1 MMDPWLAA
9 LCKGG
14 WEMDLLTMILGISP
28 SSLSGVGGHWLSR
41 SEAQPGSGKAQKQIH
56 VTELWAGLGFG
67 GPKYTQKWGWKKE
80 DRYNTRRAKDT
91 LPDSTANLPPHPG
104 QWSLV
109 CSNSFSEFLLSAI
122 YLLQTPLL
130 FSTCQRLLKPV
141 SACIQISPSM
151 LHMLVYFLIEEFW
164 NPDQFLSMLQKVEG
178 LKAVRWWQELKS

>member
-9 LCKGG
+9 PCKGG

-56 VTELWAGLGFG
+56 VTEFWAGLGFG

-80 DRYNTRRAKDT
+80 NRYNTRRAKDT
-91 LPDSTANLPPHPG
+91 LPDSTANLPPHPLF
-104 QWSLV
+104 QFIPIHSLSS
-109 CSNSFSEFLLSAI
+109 CYQQFTCFRH
-122 YLLQTPLL
+122 L
-130 FSTCQRLLKPV
+130 FYFQHVKDFWNPV